1 MAPRKSD
8 SVPYKLT
15 KDELKQIAQF
25 QAELDEEKEKKKE
38 EKQRK
43 DKLRVLE
50 KWVKGEPITRK
61 EDRTTGIE
69 HYLVDVRFGLASNLP
84 KAMKLGLFESSE
96 VISALIDEMNELV
109 YEINSEIRKQ
119 VNVDRLVDVCWWDY
133 TDDYE
138 EEKVVN

>member
-38 EKQRK
+38 EKQRN
-43 DKLRVLE
+43 DKLRVLQ
-50 KWVKGEPITRK
+50 KWAKGEPITRK